1 VDRLDDFETFLAR
14 GLSPARARRETN
26 LRITDIDAALGRGA
40 YRRAERA
47 HASHR
52 GGKALHVLLTD
63 GWHPARV
70 YSREDRKL
78 LAGYASALRRYA
90 DGDHRALDP
99 FKGKTIT
106 TSLGRVKLLADGR
119 TIAALERKGIL
130 RGQIDRLYVA
140 A

>member
-1 VDRLDDFETFLAR
+1 
-14 GLSPARARRETN
+14 
-26 LRITDIDAALGRGA
+26 
-40 YRRAERA
+40 
-47 HASHR
+47 
-52 GGKALHVLLTD
+52 VLLTD